1 MLPAVWSKTAVS
13 MLEGKGTSDK
23 CPVGSYLDSIQH
35 GMGGHWEQPAEVGGR
50 EPKAAVLGS
59 TGAEQHTLV
68 LLAAGQAGDSP
79 IARLLCQ

>member
-1 MLPAVWSKTAVS
+1 
-13 MLEGKGTSDK
+13 
-23 CPVGSYLDSIQH
+23 
-35 GMGGHWEQPAEVGGR
+35 MGGHWEQPAEVGGR

-59 TGAEQHTLV
+59 TGAEQHTPV